1 MNNYLLAFLWSIPG
15 LLVATTMHEFVR
27 ALASSA
33 MGDNLPKS
41 QGRLT
46 LNPLKHFEPIGF
58 LLLFYTGGFGWGK
71 PGKPVD
77 STTKTENGTLCW
89 LPFCLQW

>member
-46 LNPLKHFEPIGF
+46 LNPFCCCFTQAALA
-58 LLLFYTGGFGWGK
+58 GGNLW
-71 PGKPVD
+71 KPVD

>member
-58 LLLFYTGGFGWGK
+58 LLLFLGFFG
-71 PGKPVD
+71 
-77 STTKTENGTLCW
+77 NIFGTITYGVIQFLGH
-89 LPFCLQW
+89 LFFIL